1 MSGFCAGGQW
11 VNPLFA
17 RLRMLSRSL
26 LAVNFPAQVVNALE
40 PGAEIVL
47 RKNANGTV
55 T

>member
-1 MSGFCAGGQW
+1 MSGFCPGGQW